1 MSTPFRVSE
10 KPRADSRKQ
19 DPDEGDNIDVP
30 NSDFTSFLLTDVAWR
45 AATVTSDDE
54 YRGDSDAAHDSHG
67 EDNGHD
73 DVDGAAAANRSE
85 RECIQTVG
93 GLLFNHDPMTGVRF
107 WHQHGVCDMR
117 DPSTVASLV
126 ASADGLALERVTQLL
141 TDTAGPPGLA
151 TAFATC
157 TIGQRGTPIV
167 TALRQYFARVHMPS
181 DPEQWRQLLDAF
193 AEAYVRL
200 NTSIISSIED
210 CARIVTAILTVNE
223 GLHVDGNAKPGGQR
237 RPMESRAGFVLE
249 LRGTMQPAALA
260 ATFDAV
266 AAAPIAPGV
275 DHTDDCKRALAM
287 ITGVDL
293 MAYVIPLSLACWYRC
308 YYCLAVCNSVTV
320 IWF

>member
-1 MSTPFRVSE
+1 MSE
-10 KPRADSRKQ
+10 KPRPDSRKQ
-19 DPDEGDNIDVP
+19 GSDEDGNIDVP
-30 NSDFTSFLLTDVAWR
+30 NSDFTSFLLTDIAWR
-45 AATVTSDDE
+45 AATVASDDE
-54 YRGDSDAAHDSHG
+54 YRGDSGEEQAAHDSHG

-73 DVDGAAAANRSE
+73 DSAAAADRTE
-85 RECIQTVG
+85 RKCIETVG

-107 WHQHGVCDMR
+107 WQQHGACDMR
-117 DPSTVASLV
+117 DSSTVASLI

-167 TALRQYFARVHMPS
+167 TALRRYFARVHMPS

-200 NTSIISSIED
+200 NTSIISSKED
-210 CARIVTAILTVNE
+210 CARIITAILTVNE
-223 GLHVDGNAKPGGQR
+223 GLHVDGNLKPGGQR

-287 ITGVDL
+287 IAGVDPT
-293 MAYVIPLSLACWYRC
+293 AYVTTHSALLVGTWPGAIQLGARWS
-308 YYCLAVCNSVTV
+308 
-320 IWF
+320 